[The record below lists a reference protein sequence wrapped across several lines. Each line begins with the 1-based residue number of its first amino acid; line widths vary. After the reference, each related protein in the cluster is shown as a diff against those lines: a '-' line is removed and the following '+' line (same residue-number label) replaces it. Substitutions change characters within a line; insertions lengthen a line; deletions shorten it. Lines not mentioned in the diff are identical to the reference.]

1 MSPLR
6 TPHLQQPQASCWGT
20 ERRNTVL
27 RLPIPRGPGVDLV
40 DKTNSKENLHEQ

>member
-1 MSPLR
+1 MTMRLPPLLVR
-6 TPHLQQPQASCWGT
+6 PPQACAVP

>member
-1 MSPLR
+1 MIPRHPLLLVR
-6 TPHLQQPQASCWGT
+6 PPQACAVP

>member
-1 MSPLR
+1 MTTLR
-6 TPHLQQPQASCWGT
+6 PSHLEQPTAACSNP
-20 ERRNTVL
+20 ERRNRVL